1 MPFMV
6 DEESLVKPD
15 DTLVQNAGFLRSVIE
30 QARRSHAQPLISVPR
45 RSAQS
50 GAPET
55 LATVTLPVEL
65 VNFIFVV
72 VDNLAKGRA
81 IALLTF
87 NPLLTTHQAA
97 RVLGVSRPYLTKL
110 LKNGEMEFSMVG
122 SHRRVH
128 LEEVLRYKGKRDVG
142 RRQTLD
148 ELTKISQEAEMDYMG
163 EGFEPTFIPKT
174 KKN

>member
-6 DEESLVKPD
+6 DEERLVKPD
-15 DTLVQNAGFLRSVIE
+15 DTLVQDAGFLRSVIE

-87 NPLLTTHQAA
+87 NPLLPTHKDA
-97 RVLGVSRPYLTKL
+97 RVLGFSRTYLSTAQEWRYRVFNGRITSPRRSRGGSSLQGQKRCGPQANAGRID
-110 LKNGEMEFSMVG
+110 KNLS
-122 SHRRVH
+122 
-128 LEEVLRYKGKRDVG
+128 RDRNGLYG
-142 RRQTLD
+142 RRL
-148 ELTKISQEAEMDYMG
+148 
-163 EGFEPTFIPKT
+163 
-174 KKN
+174 